1 LPPVGGVNVV
11 GYARAASGLGEVAR
25 CTIDAVQRLGLGLS
39 VVDLTASIPTA
50 AIDTPFPEHGVP
62 YDTTIYHV
70 NPGALLP
77 ELDRSLHLRAGAD
90 RQVGCFFWE
99 TEEVPREWIPAFD
112 LVDEVWAASEFL
124 AAAFRRVTD
133 KPIKRLQASFRLPEA
148 VVADRQRLGWHPDEF
163 VVVFVADALSGLDR
177 KNPIGLIDAFEAAF
191 APHYEGVR
199 LVLKINHATRFPV
212 IAQRIRA
219 LGESPVE
226 LSTQPMTRSDLLQ
239 FMASAS
245 LFVSLHRSEGL
256 GLTLLEAMSLGI
268 PVMATAYGGNVDFMD
283 ETCGLLVDWLPA
295 LADPTDGSPYR
306 GHRWAEPN
314 LRTAVDLLRLA
325 QVDASVL
332 SRFSIAGRSRV
343 ETMFPKDGNVR
354 SVGTLLGVDVDRLSI
369 VRDGA
374 V

>member
-1 LPPVGGVNVV
+1 
-11 GYARAASGLGEVAR
+11 
-25 CTIDAVQRLGLGLS
+25 
-39 VVDLTASIPTA
+39 
-50 AIDTPFPEHGVP
+50 
-62 YDTTIYHV
+62 
-70 NPGALLP
+70 
-77 ELDRSLHLRAGAD
+77 
-90 RQVGCFFWE
+90 
-99 TEEVPREWIPAFD
+99 
-112 LVDEVWAASEFL
+112 
-124 AAAFRRVTD
+124 
-133 KPIKRLQASFRLPEA
+133 LPEA